1 MQPHVTS
8 SLFRSPI
15 VRFIGVGLV
24 GLLID
29 ATITALLVTELMLDP
44 GWAKVLG
51 FGVAVLA
58 TYFLHH
64 RFTFTDSTRELSQSQ
79 FVYYFLGQCIGAGLN
94 LICFLIVLSLLGQT
108 SVQELLLAVVVASA
122 VAAAFNYVF
131 AARVVYVSRQ

>member
-1 MQPHVTS
+1 MQLHVTS

-51 FGVAVLA
+51 FVVAVFI

-79 FVYYFLGQCIGAGLN
+79 FVYYFLGQCIDAGLN
-94 LICFLIVLSLLGQT
+94 LICFLIVLNLLGQT
-108 SVQELLLAVVVASA
+108 SVQELLLAVVLASA
-122 VAAAFNYVF
+122 VAAAKT
-131 AARVVYVSRQ
+131 